1 MHFIVSKSRCRS
13 FKIITCC
20 FLICFELFRQIIRFL
35 QYNKSHRVSHVEET
49 KNRAKK
55 FSDRSRSFNTV
66 IKCVSKIVP
75 RISGFFL
82 FFWNFISFIISW
94 SYLSFPKG
102 FFPILKE
109 PLFGKCEIKV
119 YFQHFTQEKCQI
131 ENQLND
137 IFMTKALNKANKL
150 KYAFFKH

>member
-1 MHFIVSKSRCRS
+1 MCQKLSREFLDFS
-13 FKIITCC
+13 F
-20 FLICFELFRQIIRFL
+20 
-35 QYNKSHRVSHVEET
+35 
-49 KNRAKK
+49 
-55 FSDRSRSFNTV
+55 
-66 IKCVSKIVP
+66 
-75 RISGFFL
+75 
-82 FFWNFISFIISW
+82 FFWNFISFISW

-102 FFPILKE
+102 FFPNLKE

-150 KYAFFKH
+150 KYAFIENIEKQLEKHVD